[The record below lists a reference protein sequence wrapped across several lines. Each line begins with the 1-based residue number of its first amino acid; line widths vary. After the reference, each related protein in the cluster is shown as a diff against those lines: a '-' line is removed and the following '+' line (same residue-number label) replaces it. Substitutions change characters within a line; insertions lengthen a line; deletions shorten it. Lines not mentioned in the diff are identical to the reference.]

1 MSDIN
6 HTMRFEVDK
15 DKGKKAEEIILAVYK
30 ALEEKGYDPVNQ
42 LIGYILSGDPS
53 YITSH
58 SDARTMIREL
68 ERDELLEELFNSYLE
83 NQETHK

>member
-15 DKGKKAEEIILAVYK
+15 DKEKKAEKIILAVYK

-42 LIGYILSGDPS
+42 MIGYILSGDPS

-58 SDARTMIREL
+58 NDARTMIREL
-68 ERDELLEELFNSYLE
+68 ERDELLEELFKNYLKD
-83 NQETHK
+83 Q

>member
-15 DKGKKAEEIILAVYK
+15 DKGKKAEKIILAVYK

-68 ERDELLEELFNSYLE
+68 ERDELLEELFKNYLE
-83 NQETHK
+83 NQNI

>member
-15 DKGKKAEEIILAVYK
+15 DKEKKAEKIILAVYK

-42 LIGYILSGDPS
+42 MIGYILSGDPS

-58 SDARTMIREL
+58 NDARTMIREL
-68 ERDELLEELFNSYLE
+68 ERDELLEELFKNYLE
-83 NQETHK
+83 NQ